1 MWPSWLGRQIVALK
15 VMGSNPIIH
24 PIYAGMAELADAL
37 DLGSSVIDVGVQVLF
52 PAPLLLWVVVKKV
65 EFLDSTFFIVKQQG
79 SRVPSR
85 CEASWKGGV
94 LIFKFKKEVIMKK
107 VVNIEKIDSNF
118 KDYIL
123 FDIETTGLN
132 RTKDFMYMFGI
143 CEKKGKNL
151 IYSQYYIEDESEEK
165 ELILKVNELLSTK
178 KVISYNG
185 DRFDF
190 PFIRKKMEKYNI
202 SKVDFEN
209 IDIYRQLQK
218 LNFFLDEPSLKAI
231 NLGKRLG
238 FDVHDHVNQQE
249 MPKIFKMYQE
259 LKDKEMLSKLI
270 YHNYI
275 DLQVLSY
282 IYEYKESILNKIL
295 TINNKKFTGIL
306 KTIYILT

>member
-1 MWPSWLGRQIVALK
+1 
-15 VMGSNPIIH
+15 
-24 PIYAGMAELADAL
+24 
-37 DLGSSVIDVGVQVLF
+37 
-52 PAPLLLWVVVKKV
+52 
-65 EFLDSTFFIVKQQG
+65 
-79 SRVPSR
+79 
-85 CEASWKGGV
+85 
-94 LIFKFKKEVIMKK
+94 MKK
-107 VVNIEKIDSNF
+107 VVNIEKTDSNF

-165 ELILKVNELLSTK
+165 ELILKVNELLNTK

-306 KTIYILT
+306 KTIYIQKNYLITRFSNPKNIDINFHQNNYSITSNKNEIKISLELEDGLIENNIKAKVFKSKYENKIFRESQNLTENFILITKNNKIIKENLLLLLNLI

>member
-1 MWPSWLGRQIVALK
+1 M
-15 VMGSNPIIH
+15 NPIYNEYLTFLRDTTNQ
-24 PIYAGMAELADAL
+24 PLKDLKEGYFWL
-37 DLGSSVIDVGVQVLF
+37 DRSIIKGFDKQGNEHKFYRVKIENSLESVDCFKLKNYDNVSDVDL
-52 PAPLLLWVVVKKV
+52 
-65 EFLDSTFFIVKQQG
+65 
-79 SRVPSR
+79 
-85 CEASWKGGV
+85 ASWQD
-94 LIFKFKKEVIMKK
+94 LIELQKEHLMQ
-107 VVNIEKIDSNF
+107 
-118 KDYIL
+118 
-123 FDIETTGLN
+123 IETDSL
-132 RTKDFMYMFGI
+132 
-143 CEKKGKNL
+143 NL
-151 IYSQYYIEDESEEK
+151 IK
-165 ELILKVNELLSTK
+165 E
-178 KVISYNG
+178 
-185 DRFDF
+185 
-190 PFIRKKMEKYNI
+190 KMEKYNI
-202 SKVDFEN
+202 PKIDFEN

-306 KTIYILT
+306 KTIYIQKNYLITRLSNLKNIDINFHQSNYSITSNKDEIKISLELENGLIENNIKAKVFKSKYENKIFRESQNLTENFILITKNNKIIKENLLLLLNLI